1 MCMSIAGSDEDART
15 GPALLPSGPKEAY
28 DQLEPLLN
36 KAAAEV
42 DHHACVGH
50 MGVGTAAVFIKTVF
64 AALEIGESQLLAEQY
79 DLMRQMR
86 LSSSEISDLFAEWNK
101 GDDENYLLHISS
113 IITGKKDADVENC
126 KPSDNFL
133 VERIADLGP
142 SKKVS
147 VEVMAQGAAE
157 NVSSSII
164 DSAIFARYT
173 AADREHRSKSRLGEE
188 EEKSK
193 ESWIDVDMIL
203 ALFIQ
208 YFHIQFIRYLLMFD
222 F

>member
-15 GPALLPSGPKEAY
+15 GPALLPSGTKEAY
-28 DQLEPLLN
+28 EQIEPLLN

-42 DHHACVGH
+42 EHHACVGH
-50 MGVGTAAVFIKTVF
+50 MGKGVAAVFIKTVF
-64 AALEIGESQLLAEQY
+64 DAIEIGESQLLAEQY

-101 GDDENYLLHISS
+101 GEEENYLLHISS
-113 IITGKKDADVENC
+113 IITGKKDTDVENC

-147 VEVMAQGAAE
+147 VEVMSQSATE

-173 AADREHRSKSRLGEE
+173 AADREHRSKSR
-188 EEKSK
+188 KKK
-193 ESWIDVDMIL
+193 EMI
-203 ALFIQ
+203 
-208 YFHIQFIRYLLMFD
+208 
-222 F
+222 